1 MKAVLVPLAAL
12 YAVLAASSAAVVTA
26 LGLSGYGMGGLWIAV
41 TGVTQF
47 FFAFALEKR
56 RPKAFVWV
64 VLGGG
69 FLRMLLAAS
78 TVILPMSIAQPE
90 GFRSESLQFAAVFM
104 LAQAVETWLAVR
116 HIKQG

>member
-12 YAVLAASSAAVVTA
+12 YAVLAASSAAAVAA
-26 LGLSGYGMGGLWIAV
+26 LGLSWYGMGVLWIAV

-64 VLGGG
+64 VLGGV
-69 FLRMLLAAS
+69 LMLVFVVVPPGVLGTGLS
-78 TVILPMSIAQPE
+78 VCWVHGVCLMV
-90 GFRSESLQFAAVFM
+90 FAWGVS
-104 LAQAVETWLAVR
+104 
-116 HIKQG
+116 

>member
-1 MKAVLVPLAAL
+1 
-12 YAVLAASSAAVVTA
+12 
-26 LGLSGYGMGGLWIAV
+26 MGVLWIAV
-41 TGVTQF
+41 TGITQF

-69 FLRMLLAAS
+69 FLRMLLAAG

-90 GFRSESLQFAAVFM
+90 GFRSDSLQFAAIFM